1 MELKEFLQKFSP
13 NYNDIEKEALTVEKE
28 ACNLAGT
35 PYTEDERNS
44 AKYQL
49 LIKRFPVALQNFAD
63 KICEVQRELCN
74 DHAHVSNMGYWVEGV
89 LDADQPEIDDYE
101 TEN

>member
-28 ACNLAGT
+28 AYQLTNT
-35 PYTEDERNS
+35 PFSDTERNS

-49 LIKRFPVALQNFAD
+49 LVRCFPAALQNFAD
-63 KICEVQRELCN
+63 KICEAQRELCN
-74 DHAHVSNMGYWVEGV
+74 NHAHVGMGYWVEGV
-89 LDADQPEIDDYE
+89 LEADQPEIDE
-101 TEN
+101 L